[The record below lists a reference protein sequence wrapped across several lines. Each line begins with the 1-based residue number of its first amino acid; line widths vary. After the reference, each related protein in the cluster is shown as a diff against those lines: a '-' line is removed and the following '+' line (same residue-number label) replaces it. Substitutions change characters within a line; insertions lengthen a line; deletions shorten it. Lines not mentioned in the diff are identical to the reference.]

1 MGSIIIQILNT
12 TIMRNFLQFTRIGI
26 VFVLLVAT
34 ILPTTAQTTRR
45 VTMSGA
51 ATGTDGSSWA
61 QAMSLQAALAA
72 GNTPGDQIWIAA
84 GTYRPGVADDGN
96 DATDERA
103 ATFTI
108 QAGVLVY
115 GGFAGTEAALA
126 DRAGGATIL
135 LGDLAGDDIA
145 RPVATASQT
154 AYNNSRDDNSYTVVT
169 IGGTNV
175 TLNGLTIEGGERGT
189 EIRNSLGTS
198 HHGAGLYVG
207 AGTTDITLMACT
219 FNNNNSTDGGGGGAY
234 FTERATL
241 ADCTFTENTASGSFS
256 GGGGAYFE
264 ETATLTN
271 CTFTENTKSGSFSN
285 GGGVHFN
292 RMATLTNCVF
302 ADNNA
307 TLGGG
312 AYFNSTAMLTGCDF
326 TENTAGGGFSEG
338 GGAFFMGTA
347 TVTSCTFTENTSSG
361 FFSGNGGGV
370 LFNETSRLTN
380 CTFTDNEA
388 TSRGGGA
395 YFDEAGTVIN
405 STLYNNM
412 VGDQG
417 GGIFARFETNNPFT
431 LQNSILVGNTA
442 SDAASGHQV
451 RVENTDVN
459 TVNVQHNLIA
469 GGADPL
475 GTDQGIVYAIPGSEN
490 ITEANTV
497 DETDAAMVF
506 ASIVAENAN
515 YLRLVAGSPAVNA
528 GNNLYLNNG
537 TPGNTADDIKTDA
550 AGNARIQNR
559 RVDLGA
565 YESTLDAPPTQAIT
579 FADPTGGVAVK
590 VVGETLN
597 LVATTNALDLFVT
610 FTTNPPGIARLLDDG
625 TGDGM
630 GRLRFTAVGV
640 VTVTA
645 VQTGGDSEGVTYPPA
660 ISVTHTITVRP
671 AGATIFRVTTTGAG
685 NRSGSSWANAMT
697 LQAALGIA
705 IVAGDQIWI
714 AAGTYTPHADD
725 RTATFTIPAG
735 VLVYGG
741 FDPVSDASDTDA
753 SSRSGTATILSGDL
767 ADNDLTDREDANYTL
782 RRTEN
787 SNTVVAIG
795 GANVTLNGLTIEGGE
810 RGTEVIN
817 FGTSRHHGA
826 GLYTRA
832 GTTGITITV
841 CTFNNNSAD
850 EDGGGAYFTESATL
864 TDCTFNNNNARD
876 DGGGAY
882 FTESATLTDCTFNNN
897 NARDDGGGAYFNG
910 TTATVTNCIFTANTT
925 NGSFSDGGGAYFD
938 RTAIVIQCTF
948 TDNETT
954 NDGGGAYFDGV
965 GTVINSTLYNN
976 SADDD
981 GGGLYVTNFGFP
993 FTLQNSI
1000 LMGNTARNATSGHQT
1015 YVNNTST
1022 AHVVNIQ
1029 HNLIA
1034 GGADPMG
1041 TDQGVVYRNP
1051 SFANVMEA
1059 RTVDESDATAV
1070 FASIMAENA
1079 NYLRLVAGSPA
1090 VNAGNNLYLNNG
1102 TPDDTN
1108 DDIKTDAAGNVRIQ
1122 NRRVDL
1128 GAYEST
1134 LDAPVTQSIVF
1145 VDPTG
1150 GATVKV
1156 VGETLDLVATTNA
1169 PGLFVTFTT
1178 NPSRIAALLD
1188 DGTGDGMGRLRFDAV
1203 GEVTVTAVQA
1213 GGDSEGVTYPPA
1225 TSVTHTIT
1233 VRPATATIFRVT
1245 TTGAGNRSGSSWA
1258 NAMTLQ
1264 VALGAAIVAG
1274 DQIWIAAGTYK
1285 PDETDRTATFTIPAG
1300 VLVYGG
1306 FEGDEITF
1314 TPDDPLT
1321 PENEDT
1327 RDRNAEGV
1335 LMHVTILSGDLAD
1348 NDLTD
1353 REDANYTF
1361 FRNDNSYSVVIVGGA
1376 DVTLDGLTIEGG
1388 ERGAEIISFGT
1399 TSRHHGAGLYAG
1411 AGTTGITLM
1420 ACIFNNNSAD
1430 DDGGGAY
1437 FRESAMLTDCTFN
1450 NNSVDDDGGGA
1461 FFRGTATVTN
1471 CTFTENTANGTF
1483 SRGSGGA
1490 FFHGTA
1496 TVTNCIFT
1504 ENTAST
1510 FFRGGGG
1517 GAGFNGGG
1525 GAYFSGTATVTNCT
1539 FTANTAN
1546 GGIYSNGGGG
1556 AYFSGTATVTNC
1568 IFTDNE
1574 TRKDGGGAYFSG
1586 TATVT
1591 NCTFTANTTN
1601 RGSSNGGGGAY
1612 FSGTATVTNCTFTDN
1627 ETREDGGGA
1636 YFRAGTVINS
1646 TFYNNRADR
1655 QGGGLFV
1662 RFNTNN
1668 PFTLQNSILLGNT
1681 ATDAASGHQGRIENG
1696 NVANVV
1702 TLQTNLIAG
1711 GADPLGTDQGIVY
1724 TTPGSA
1730 NVTEAGT
1737 VDETDAAMVFE
1748 SIMAENA
1755 NYLRLAAGS
1764 PAVNAGNNAYI
1775 PAGIATDVVDNARIQ
1790 GGTVDLGAYERAAA
1804 PTAQVI
1810 TFDDPTG
1817 GAVVRV
1823 GQSIGLMATTDAPS
1837 DAMLAITF
1845 TSSATN
1851 IAVVENDGDGAF
1863 SLRFNGVG
1871 DVTITAT
1878 QAGDTGANGVNY
1890 ARATATQTI
1899 TVEAALPTA
1908 QIITFDDPTGGA
1920 TVKVGQSIGLVATT
1934 NAPNDAMLAI
1944 TFTSSATDIAVVEN
1958 DGDGTFSLR
1967 LDGIGDVTITATQA
1981 GGIGANGVTYVRATA
1996 TQTITV
2002 SAPTIRRVTTTGDA
2016 GNDGSN
2022 WTNAMTLQAALMA
2035 STMAGDQVWIAA
2047 GTYKPHADDR
2057 TATFTIPAG
2066 VLVYGGFDPVA
2077 DATDTDASS
2086 RSGAATILSGDL
2098 ADNDAS
2104 RTRTDN
2110 SRTVVT
2116 IGGADVTLDGLT
2128 IEAGEDGTRSFGD
2141 NVGAGLFAGAGTA
2154 GAKLTACTFNNNN
2167 ATLYGG
2173 GAYFTES
2180 VTLTDCTFKNNS
2192 VDDDGGGAF
2201 FNGTTATLT
2210 NCIFTANT
2218 TNGSF
2223 SDGGGAYFRAIAT
2236 LTNCTFTANTTNGSF
2251 SDGGGAYFDR
2261 AAIVTQCTFTD
2272 NETTDDGGGA
2282 YFDRTAIVTQC
2293 TFTDNET
2300 TDDGGGAYFGGVG
2313 TVINSTL
2320 YNNSADDEGGGLYV
2334 TDFGFPFTLQNSIL
2348 VGNTAQNAAS
2358 GHQVRVLNFRTAD
2371 VVNIQHNLIA
2381 GGVTGATPGI
2391 MYATRGSAN
2400 IMEAGTVDESDAS
2413 VIFVSTAAKD
2423 ANYYLRL
2430 EAGSPAV
2437 NAGNNDYLNNGT
2449 PDDTDDDI
2457 KTDLAG
2463 EMRIQG
2469 GTVDLGAYEGGIVAP
2484 AGLNICRVTTTGA
2497 GTRDGRS
2504 WANASQLR
2512 AALAASTRAGNEIWI
2527 AAGTYKPDETDRTAT
2542 FTIPAGVLVY
2552 GGFEGDENTFT
2563 PDDPLTPENEDTRD
2577 RNAEGALM
2585 HVTILSGDLADNDLT
2600 DREDANY
2607 TLRRTDNSHT
2617 VVTIGG
2623 ADVTLDGLTIE
2634 AGEGETSSNGGGLY
2648 AGAGTTGIMLAAC
2661 TFNNNSARSDGGGA
2675 YFRESTMLTDCT
2687 FTKNTA
2693 NGNFSDGGG
2702 AYFRGTA
2709 TVTNCTFTANTT
2721 NGGSSDGGGAYF
2733 GRTAIVT
2740 QCTFT
2745 DNETTDDGGGAFF
2758 DGVGTVINSTLYN
2771 NSADDDG
2778 GGLYVRGFPFTLQ
2791 NSILVGN
2798 TAQNAAFGHQV
2809 RVLNFRTANVVNI
2822 QHNLIAGGADPLGT
2836 DQGVTYLI
2844 PGSANI
2850 TEAGTVDETDA
2861 TVVFVSTAVK
2871 DANYYLRL
2879 VAGSPAVNA
2888 GNNLYLNNGTPGNT
2902 DDDIKTDL
2910 AGEMR
2915 IQGGTVDLGAY
2926 EGGIVAPAELN
2937 ICRVTTTGAGTRDGR
2952 SWANAS
2958 QLRAALATSTRAGNE
2973 IWIAAG
2979 TYKPN
2984 ETNQNATFTIP
2995 AGVLVYGGFEG
3006 DENTFTPDDPLTPEN
3021 EDTRD
3026 RNAEGALMHVTT
3038 LSGDLADNDLTDRGN
3053 ANYTLFRNDNSYSV
3067 VTVGSA
3073 DVTLDGLTIEGGERG
3088 AEVRDLFETH
3098 YNGAGLYAGA
3108 GTTGITITACTFNN
3122 NNADDNGGGA
3132 YFTESA
3138 TLTDCTFNN
3147 NNARD
3152 DGGGAY
3158 FNGTTATLTN
3168 CVFTDNNA
3176 VDNGGGAYFNA
3187 TAMLTGCDFNNNNTR
3202 DDGGGAFFNG
3212 TTATVTN
3219 CTFTENTA
3227 NGSFSDGGGAF
3238 FRGTATVTQCT
3249 FTDNETTNDGGG
3261 AYFERVGTMINST
3274 LYNNS
3279 ADDQGGGLYVTIFP
3293 FTLQNSILVGNTA
3306 RNAASGHQVHVF
3318 NTRTAHVVTIQHNLI
3333 AGGATG
3339 VGAGIKYRDAT
3350 SVNVTEVGTVDE
3362 SDATVV
3368 FVSIVAANVNYLRL
3382 VAGSPAVNAGNNDY
3396 LNNGT
3401 PDNTGD
3407 DIMTDAA
3414 GNARIQSSRVDLGAY
3429 ESAFDPPAMQT
3440 ITFADPT
3447 GGVAVKVVGET
3458 LDLVATTNAPD
3469 LFVTFTTDPPGIA
3482 ALLDDGAGDGIGMLR
3497 FDAIGEVTVTAV
3509 QAGGDSGG
3517 VTYPPAT
3524 SVTHTITVRPATA
3537 TIFRVT
3543 TTGAGNR
3550 SGSSW
3555 TNAMTLQA
3563 ALGIAIVAGDQ
3574 IWIAAGTYKPH
3585 ADDRTATFS
3594 VSEGVLVYGGFDG
3607 TEVALADRAG
3617 GATILSGDLA
3627 DNDLTD
3633 RENANY
3639 TLFRND
3645 NSHTVVT
3652 VGGADVTLDGLIIE
3666 GGERGTE
3673 VINFGTS
3680 HHGAGLYAGTGT
3692 TGTTLTACT
3701 FNNNSADD
3709 DGGGA
3714 YFTESAT
3721 LTDCT
3726 FNNNSVNDDGGGAYF
3741 NRVPT
3746 LTNCVFV
3753 DNNAR
3758 DDGGGAYFDGAAT
3771 LMGCNFNDNN
3781 SDYWG
3786 GGALFRGTAT
3796 VTNCT
3801 FAENTANGGPSD
3813 GGGAYFSG
3821 TATVTNCT
3829 FTDNETTNE
3838 GGGAYFRTVGTVI
3851 NSTLYN
3857 NTADNQGGGIFVSF
3871 ETNNPFTLQNSI
3883 LVGNTTAVA
3892 TSGHQTYV
3900 NNTDATDE
3908 VNIQHNLIAGGADP
3922 LGTDQGVVYRTSG
3935 SANITEANTVDESDA
3950 TVVFASIMAANPNYL
3965 RLVAG
3970 SLAVNAGNNLYLN
3983 NGTPG
3988 NTDDDIKTDLA
3999 GEMRIQGGTVDL
4011 GAYEGAFVAP
4021 TAQVITFTDPT
4032 RGATVRVGQSIDLVA
4047 TTNAPD
4053 GAMLAITFTSSA
4065 TGIAVVE
4072 NDGSG
4077 TFSLRFDAAGDVT
4090 ITATQAGGIGVDGV
4104 NYARATATQTITV
4117 MAALPTA
4124 QVITFDDPTGGATVR
4139 VGQSID
4145 LVATTDAPSDA
4156 MLAITFTSSAT
4167 NIAVVENDGG
4177 GTFSLRFDGAGD
4189 VTITATQ
4196 AGGIGADGV
4205 TYAMATA
4212 TQTITVEA
4220 ALSTAQVITFDDPTG
4235 GATARVGQS
4244 IDLVATTDAPDGAML
4259 AITFTS
4265 SATNI
4270 AVVENDGSGTFSL
4283 RFDAAGDV
4291 TITATQAGGIGADGV
4306 NYAMTTATQTI
4317 TVEDALSTAQ
4327 VITFDDPTRGATVRV
4342 GQSIDLV
4349 ATTDA
4354 PDGAMLAITFT
4365 SSATNIAVV
4374 ENDGDGTFSLRF
4386 DAAGDVTITAT
4397 QAGGIGADGVNYA
4410 MATATQTITVEAAL
4424 STAQVITFDD
4434 PTGGATAR
4442 VGQSIDLVATTDAPS
4457 DAMLAITFTSSAT
4470 NIAVVENDGSGTFS
4484 LRFDGAG
4491 DVTITATQAGG
4502 VGADGVTYARATATQ
4517 IITVEA
4523 ALPVGTT
4530 IRRVTTTGTGDG
4542 SSWVQA
4548 MTLQAALMAS
4558 TTAGD
4563 QVWIAAGRYK
4573 PHADDRTATFTI
4585 PEGVLVY
4592 GGFDPVADASDT
4604 DASSRSGAA
4613 TILSG
4618 DLLSDDI
4625 ARPEATEDQTTYNAS
4640 RDDNSYTVVTVSGA
4654 DVVLDG
4660 LTISGGE
4667 RGTEEDNF
4675 GSTEYHGAG
4684 LYGGF
4689 GAGGLTL
4696 QNVIIRSNNAEH
4708 EGGGAY
4714 FKRTVSVKNTTF
4726 TNNTATEDGGGAYFN
4741 WITTITG
4748 STFSNNRTFDGSG
4761 GGAYFGSVNITDP
4774 NISSVATVTNS
4785 TFTNNSVSDGR
4796 ANGGGGA
4803 YFDGSSTVTG
4813 CTFSNNTV
4821 TGTFTSGG
4829 GGAHFEDDAN
4839 VVNCVFV
4846 NNSIAGSGGG
4856 AYFINDANVVNSV
4869 FVNNNSDGNGGGAYF
4884 SHLSLSSIDINRAVT
4899 NSTFYNNN
4907 SGNQGGGVYVHYFFF
4922 ATLNANNFNLRNS
4935 ILMNNRANVGA
4946 DELYIST
4953 QSATHTASI
4962 DNNLI
4967 QGGNNEPRVLVVT
4980 NDGVSISNIVD
4991 VSDATVVF
4999 ASTDAAEDDYLRLVA
5014 GSPAVGAG
5022 DNNYIP
5028 AGITTDAAGEM
5039 RIQGGTVDLGAYE
5052 SGIATPV
5059 ALNIR
5064 RVTPTGTGDG
5074 SSWANAS
5081 QLKVALAAS
5090 NEAGN
5095 QIWIAEGTY
5104 KPNADDRA
5112 TTFTI
5117 PGGVLVYGGFD
5128 PVADATDTDASSRSG
5143 AATILSGDLL
5153 GDDIARP
5160 EATEDQTTYNASRD
5174 DNSYTVV
5181 TVSGADVVLDGLT
5194 ISGGERGT
5202 EEASF
5207 SSTEYHGAG
5216 LYGGSGAVDLTL
5228 QNITLRSNNAE
5239 HGGGGAYFER
5249 IVSVTNS
5256 TFRDNTATGI
5266 FTSGGGGAHFDGSA
5280 TVTGCTFRDNIVKGT
5295 FTNGGGA
5302 YFDDDAKVV
5311 NCIFANNSVDASGGG
5326 CLLR

>member
-12 TIMRNFLQFTRIGI
+12 TIMRNSLQLTRIGI
-26 VFVLLVAT
+26 AFVLLVAT

-72 GNTPGDQIWIAA
+72 ANTPGDQVWIAA

-169 IGGTNV
+169 IGGANV

-198 HHGAGLYVG
+198 HHGAGLYAG

-271 CTFTENTKSGSFSN
+271 CTFTKNTKSGSFSN

-361 FFSGNGGGV
+361 FFSGNGGGA

-475 GTDQGIVYAIPGSEN
+475 GTDQGIVYAIPGSAN

-497 DETDAAMVF
+497 DETDVAMVF

-645 VQTGGDSEGVTYPPA
+645 VQMGGDSEGVTYPPA

-741 FDPVSDASDTDA
+741 FDPVADASDTDA

-1041 TDQGVVYRNP
+1041 TDQGVVYSNP

-1775 PAGIATDVVDNARIQ
+1775 PAGIATDVVGNARIQ

-1837 DAMLAITF
+1837 DAMLTITF

-1851 IAVVENDGDGAF
+1851 IAVVENDGGGTF
-1863 SLRFNGVG
+1863 SLRFDAAG

-1878 QAGDTGANGVNY
+1878 QAGGIGADGVNY

-1908 QIITFDDPTGGA
+1908 QVIMFDDPTGGVTA
-1920 TVKVGQSIGLVATT
+1920 RVGQSIDLVATT
-1934 NAPNDAMLAI
+1934 DAPSDAMLAI
-1944 TFTSSATDIAVVEN
+1944 TFTSSATNIAVVEN

-1967 LDGIGDVTITATQA
+1967 LDGTGDVTITATQA
-1981 GGIGANGVTYVRATA
+1981 GGIGANGVTYARATA

-2002 SAPTIRRVTTTGDA
+2002 EATLPTAQVITFDDPTGGVTARVGQSIDLVATTDAPSDAMLAITFTSSATNIAVVESDGDGTFSLRFDGTGDVTITATQAGGIGADGVTYARATAMQTITVPTIRRVTTTGT
-2016 GNDGSN
+2016 GDGSS
-2022 WTNAMTLQAALMA
+2022 WTQAMSLQAALMA
-2035 STMAGDQVWIAA
+2035 STTAGDQVWIAA
-2047 GTYKPHADDR
+2047 GTYKPDATDR
-2057 TATFTIPAG
+2057 TATLTIPAG

-2077 DATDTDASS
+2077 DASDADASS
-2086 RSGAATILSGDL
+2086 RSGGATILSGDL

-2128 IEAGEDGTRSFGD
+2128 IEAGEDGTRSFGG
-2141 NVGAGLFAGAGTA
+2141 NVGAGLFAGAGT
-2154 GAKLTACTFNNNN
+2154 
-2167 ATLYGG
+2167 
-2173 GAYFTES
+2173 
-2180 VTLTDCTFKNNS
+2180 
-2192 VDDDGGGAF
+2192 
-2201 FNGTTATLT
+2201 
-2210 NCIFTANT
+2210 
-2218 TNGSF
+2218 
-2223 SDGGGAYFRAIAT
+2223 
-2236 LTNCTFTANTTNGSF
+2236 
-2251 SDGGGAYFDR
+2251 
-2261 AAIVTQCTFTD
+2261 
-2272 NETTDDGGGA
+2272 
-2282 YFDRTAIVTQC
+2282 
-2293 TFTDNET
+2293 
-2300 TDDGGGAYFGGVG
+2300 
-2313 TVINSTL
+2313 
-2320 YNNSADDEGGGLYV
+2320 
-2334 TDFGFPFTLQNSIL
+2334 
-2348 VGNTAQNAAS
+2348 
-2358 GHQVRVLNFRTAD
+2358 
-2371 VVNIQHNLIA
+2371 
-2381 GGVTGATPGI
+2381 
-2391 MYATRGSAN
+2391 
-2400 IMEAGTVDESDAS
+2400 
-2413 VIFVSTAAKD
+2413 
-2423 ANYYLRL
+2423 
-2430 EAGSPAV
+2430 
-2437 NAGNNDYLNNGT
+2437 
-2449 PDDTDDDI
+2449 
-2457 KTDLAG
+2457 
-2463 EMRIQG
+2463 
-2469 GTVDLGAYEGGIVAP
+2469 
-2484 AGLNICRVTTTGA
+2484 
-2497 GTRDGRS
+2497 
-2504 WANASQLR
+2504 
-2512 AALAASTRAGNEIWI
+2512 
-2527 AAGTYKPDETDRTAT
+2527 
-2542 FTIPAGVLVY
+2542 
-2552 GGFEGDENTFT
+2552 
-2563 PDDPLTPENEDTRD
+2563 
-2577 RNAEGALM
+2577 
-2585 HVTILSGDLADNDLT
+2585 
-2600 DREDANY
+2600 
-2607 TLRRTDNSHT
+2607 
-2617 VVTIGG
+2617 
-2623 ADVTLDGLTIE
+2623 
-2634 AGEGETSSNGGGLY
+2634 
-2648 AGAGTTGIMLAAC
+2648 TGI
-2661 TFNNNSARSDGGGA
+2661 
-2675 YFRESTMLTDCT
+2675 
-2687 FTKNTA
+2687 
-2693 NGNFSDGGG
+2693 
-2702 AYFRGTA
+2702 
-2709 TVTNCTFTANTT
+2709 
-2721 NGGSSDGGGAYF
+2721 
-2733 GRTAIVT
+2733 
-2740 QCTFT
+2740 
-2745 DNETTDDGGGAFF
+2745 
-2758 DGVGTVINSTLYN
+2758 
-2771 NSADDDG
+2771 
-2778 GGLYVRGFPFTLQ
+2778 
-2791 NSILVGN
+2791 
-2798 TAQNAAFGHQV
+2798 
-2809 RVLNFRTANVVNI
+2809 
-2822 QHNLIAGGADPLGT
+2822 
-2836 DQGVTYLI
+2836 
-2844 PGSANI
+2844 
-2850 TEAGTVDETDA
+2850 
-2861 TVVFVSTAVK
+2861 
-2871 DANYYLRL
+2871 
-2879 VAGSPAVNA
+2879 
-2888 GNNLYLNNGTPGNT
+2888 
-2902 DDDIKTDL
+2902 
-2910 AGEMR
+2910 
-2915 IQGGTVDLGAY
+2915 
-2926 EGGIVAPAELN
+2926 
-2937 ICRVTTTGAGTRDGR
+2937 
-2952 SWANAS
+2952 
-2958 QLRAALATSTRAGNE
+2958 
-2973 IWIAAG
+2973 
-2979 TYKPN
+2979 
-2984 ETNQNATFTIP
+2984 
-2995 AGVLVYGGFEG
+2995 
-3006 DENTFTPDDPLTPEN
+3006 
-3021 EDTRD
+3021 
-3026 RNAEGALMHVTT
+3026 
-3038 LSGDLADNDLTDRGN
+3038 
-3053 ANYTLFRNDNSYSV
+3053 
-3067 VTVGSA
+3067 
-3073 DVTLDGLTIEGGERG
+3073 
-3088 AEVRDLFETH
+3088 
-3098 YNGAGLYAGA
+3098 
-3108 GTTGITITACTFNN
+3108 
-3122 NNADDNGGGA
+3122 
-3132 YFTESA
+3132 
-3138 TLTDCTFNN
+3138 
-3147 NNARD
+3147 
-3152 DGGGAY
+3152 
-3158 FNGTTATLTN
+3158 
-3168 CVFTDNNA
+3168 
-3176 VDNGGGAYFNA
+3176 
-3187 TAMLTGCDFNNNNTR
+3187 
-3202 DDGGGAFFNG
+3202 
-3212 TTATVTN
+3212 
-3219 CTFTENTA
+3219 
-3227 NGSFSDGGGAF
+3227 
-3238 FRGTATVTQCT
+3238 
-3249 FTDNETTNDGGG
+3249 
-3261 AYFERVGTMINST
+3261 
-3274 LYNNS
+3274 
-3279 ADDQGGGLYVTIFP
+3279 
-3293 FTLQNSILVGNTA
+3293 
-3306 RNAASGHQVHVF
+3306 
-3318 NTRTAHVVTIQHNLI
+3318 
-3333 AGGATG
+3333 
-3339 VGAGIKYRDAT
+3339 
-3350 SVNVTEVGTVDE
+3350 
-3362 SDATVV
+3362 
-3368 FVSIVAANVNYLRL
+3368 
-3382 VAGSPAVNAGNNDY
+3382 
-3396 LNNGT
+3396 
-3401 PDNTGD
+3401 
-3407 DIMTDAA
+3407 
-3414 GNARIQSSRVDLGAY
+3414 
-3429 ESAFDPPAMQT
+3429 
-3440 ITFADPT
+3440 
-3447 GGVAVKVVGET
+3447 
-3458 LDLVATTNAPD
+3458 
-3469 LFVTFTTDPPGIA
+3469 
-3482 ALLDDGAGDGIGMLR
+3482 
-3497 FDAIGEVTVTAV
+3497 
-3509 QAGGDSGG
+3509 
-3517 VTYPPAT
+3517 
-3524 SVTHTITVRPATA
+3524 
-3537 TIFRVT
+3537 
-3543 TTGAGNR
+3543 
-3550 SGSSW
+3550 
-3555 TNAMTLQA
+3555 
-3563 ALGIAIVAGDQ
+3563 
-3574 IWIAAGTYKPH
+3574 
-3585 ADDRTATFS
+3585 
-3594 VSEGVLVYGGFDG
+3594 
-3607 TEVALADRAG
+3607 
-3617 GATILSGDLA
+3617 
-3627 DNDLTD
+3627 
-3633 RENANY
+3633 
-3639 TLFRND
+3639 
-3645 NSHTVVT
+3645 
-3652 VGGADVTLDGLIIE
+3652 
-3666 GGERGTE
+3666 
-3673 VINFGTS
+3673 
-3680 HHGAGLYAGTGT
+3680 
-3692 TGTTLTACT
+3692 TLTACT

-3709 DGGGA
+3709 QGGGA
-3714 YFTESAT
+3714 YFMESAT

-3726 FNNNSVNDDGGGAYF
+3726 FNNNSVNDDGGGAFF
-3741 NRVPT
+3741 NGTTAT
-3746 LTNCVFV
+3746 LTNCVFT
-3753 DNNAR
+3753 DNNAI
-3758 DDGGGAYFDGAAT
+3758 DDGGGAYFLQAAT
-3771 LMGCNFNDNN
+3771 LTGCDFNDNN

-3786 GGALFRGTAT
+3786 GGAFFGGTTT

-3813 GGGAYFSG
+3813 GGGAYFNR
-3821 TATVTNCT
+3821 TAIVTNCT

-3883 LVGNTTAVA
+3883 LVGNTARNA
-3892 TSGHQTYV
+3892 ASGHQVRV
-3900 NNTDATDE
+3900 NNFLAHV

-3935 SANITEANTVDESDA
+3935 SANITETGTVDESDA
-3950 TVVFASIMAANPNYL
+3950 TVVFASLVASNAEYL
-3965 RLVAG
+3965 RLVIG
-3970 SLAVNAGNNLYLN
+3970 SPAINAGNNDYVN
-3983 NGTPG
+3983 NAVPRITI
-3988 NTDDDIKTDLA
+3988 DAA

-4011 GAYEGAFVAP
+4011 GAYEGAFAAP
-4021 TAQVITFTDPT
+4021 P
-4032 RGATVRVGQSIDLVA
+4032 SI
-4047 TTNAPD
+4047 
-4053 GAMLAITFTSSA
+4053 
-4065 TGIAVVE
+4065 
-4072 NDGSG
+4072 
-4077 TFSLRFDAAGDVT
+4077 
-4090 ITATQAGGIGVDGV
+4090 
-4104 NYARATATQTITV
+4104 
-4117 MAALPTA
+4117 
-4124 QVITFDDPTGGATVR
+4124 
-4139 VGQSID
+4139 
-4145 LVATTDAPSDA
+4145 
-4156 MLAITFTSSAT
+4156 
-4167 NIAVVENDGG
+4167 
-4177 GTFSLRFDGAGD
+4177 
-4189 VTITATQ
+4189 
-4196 AGGIGADGV
+4196 
-4205 TYAMATA
+4205 
-4212 TQTITVEA
+4212 
-4220 ALSTAQVITFDDPTG
+4220 
-4235 GATARVGQS
+4235 
-4244 IDLVATTDAPDGAML
+4244 
-4259 AITFTS
+4259 
-4265 SATNI
+4265 
-4270 AVVENDGSGTFSL
+4270 
-4283 RFDAAGDV
+4283 
-4291 TITATQAGGIGADGV
+4291 
-4306 NYAMTTATQTI
+4306 
-4317 TVEDALSTAQ
+4317 
-4327 VITFDDPTRGATVRV
+4327 
-4342 GQSIDLV
+4342 
-4349 ATTDA
+4349 
-4354 PDGAMLAITFT
+4354 
-4365 SSATNIAVV
+4365 
-4374 ENDGDGTFSLRF
+4374 
-4386 DAAGDVTITAT
+4386 
-4397 QAGGIGADGVNYA
+4397 
-4410 MATATQTITVEAAL
+4410 
-4424 STAQVITFDD
+4424 
-4434 PTGGATAR
+4434 
-4442 VGQSIDLVATTDAPS
+4442 
-4457 DAMLAITFTSSAT
+4457 
-4470 NIAVVENDGSGTFS
+4470 
-4484 LRFDGAG
+4484 
-4491 DVTITATQAGG
+4491 
-4502 VGADGVTYARATATQ
+4502 
-4517 IITVEA
+4517 
-4523 ALPVGTT
+4523 
-4530 IRRVTTTGTGDG
+4530 IRRVTTAGDALADG
-4542 SSWVQA
+4542 SSWANA
-4548 MTLQAALMAS
+4548 MTLQAALATS
-4558 TTAGD
+4558 VSGD
-4563 QVWIAAGRYK
+4563 QVWIAAG
-4573 PHADDRTATFTI
+4573 
-4585 PEGVLVY
+4585 
-4592 GGFDPVADASDT
+4592 
-4604 DASSRSGAA
+4604 
-4613 TILSG
+4613 
-4618 DLLSDDI
+4618 
-4625 ARPEATEDQTTYNAS
+4625 
-4640 RDDNSYTVVTVSGA
+4640 
-4654 DVVLDG
+4654 
-4660 LTISGGE
+4660 
-4667 RGTEEDNF
+4667 
-4675 GSTEYHGAG
+4675 
-4684 LYGGF
+4684 
-4689 GAGGLTL
+4689 
-4696 QNVIIRSNNAEH
+4696 
-4708 EGGGAY
+4708 
-4714 FKRTVSVKNTTF
+4714 
-4726 TNNTATEDGGGAYFN
+4726 
-4741 WITTITG
+4741 
-4748 STFSNNRTFDGSG
+4748 
-4761 GGAYFGSVNITDP
+4761 
-4774 NISSVATVTNS
+4774 
-4785 TFTNNSVSDGR
+4785 
-4796 ANGGGGA
+4796 
-4803 YFDGSSTVTG
+4803 
-4813 CTFSNNTV
+4813 
-4821 TGTFTSGG
+4821 
-4829 GGAHFEDDAN
+4829 
-4839 VVNCVFV
+4839 
-4846 NNSIAGSGGG
+4846 
-4856 AYFINDANVVNSV
+4856 
-4869 FVNNNSDGNGGGAYF
+4869 
-4884 SHLSLSSIDINRAVT
+4884 
-4899 NSTFYNNN
+4899 
-4907 SGNQGGGVYVHYFFF
+4907 
-4922 ATLNANNFNLRNS
+4922 
-4935 ILMNNRANVGA
+4935 
-4946 DELYIST
+4946 
-4953 QSATHTASI
+4953 
-4962 DNNLI
+4962 
-4967 QGGNNEPRVLVVT
+4967 
-4980 NDGVSISNIVD
+4980 
-4991 VSDATVVF
+4991 
-4999 ASTDAAEDDYLRLVA
+4999 
-5014 GSPAVGAG
+5014 
-5022 DNNYIP
+5022 
-5028 AGITTDAAGEM
+5028 
-5039 RIQGGTVDLGAYE
+5039 
-5052 SGIATPV
+5052 
-5059 ALNIR
+5059 
-5064 RVTPTGTGDG
+5064 
-5074 SSWANAS
+5074 
-5081 QLKVALAAS
+5081 
-5090 NEAGN
+5090 
-5095 QIWIAEGTY
+5095 TY
-5104 KPNADDRA
+5104 KPDATDRA
-5112 TTFTI
+5112 ATFGVL
-5117 PGGVLVYGGFD
+5117 GGVLVYGGFD
-5128 PVADATDTDASSRSG
+5128 GTEAALADRAG
-5143 AATILSGDLL
+5143 AVATILSGDLASN
-5153 GDDIARP
+5153 DDPNDSDTR
-5160 EATEDQTTYNASRD
+5160 N

-5181 TVSGADVVLDGLT
+5181 TIGGADVTLDG
-5194 ISGGERGT
+5194 
-5202 EEASF
+5202 
-5207 SSTEYHGAG
+5207 
-5216 LYGGSGAVDLTL
+5216 
-5228 QNITLRSNNAE
+5228 
-5239 HGGGGAYFER
+5239 
-5249 IVSVTNS
+5249 
-5256 TFRDNTATGI
+5256 
-5266 FTSGGGGAHFDGSA
+5266 
-5280 TVTGCTFRDNIVKGT
+5280 
-5295 FTNGGGA
+5295 
-5302 YFDDDAKVV
+5302 
-5311 NCIFANNSVDASGGG
+5311 
-5326 CLLR
+5326 